1 MAIQKV
7 DTRSGWQA
15 RNPLLLSGEIGLE
28 RETGNQKI
36 GNGRQQWNS
45 LQYFGSPGYWAEFSS
60 DTDQT
65 ASADTPTEITFN
77 KGNEHNHGVKVI
89 SDSRLTVEN
98 PGVYVFEINL
108 QLSNDDTQIHDVHFW
123 LRKNNAGDS
132 GNLALTTNTAS
143 VIEKHG
149 GVQGANNLLLDHT
162 LKLAGDDYIQIM
174 WAPSDANISLK
185 AGAAASSPYVRP
197 SRPSVVCNV
206 FQIAGA

>member
-7 DTRSGWQA
+7 DSRAGWAA
-15 RNPLLLSGEIGLE
+15 RNPFLLSGEIGLE

-36 GNGRQQWNS
+36 GNGRQSWND

-65 ASADTPTEITFN
+65 ATADTPTEITFN
-77 KGNEHNHGVKVI
+77 KANEHNHGVKVI
-89 SDSRLTVEN
+89 SDSRLTVDY
-98 PGVYVFEINL
+98 PGVYVFEVML
-108 QLSNDDTQIHDVHFW
+108 QLENDDTQIHDVHFW

-132 GNLALTTNTAS
+132 GNLALTASAAS

-149 GVQGANNLLLDHT
+149 GVPGRNNLLLDHT
-162 LKLAGDDYIQIM
+162 LKLAADDYIQIM

-185 AGAAASSPYVRP
+185 AGAAVSSPYVRP

-206 FQIAGA
+206 FQIAGG

>member
-7 DTRSGWQA
+7 DSRAGWAA

-28 RETGNQKI
+28 KETGNQKI
-36 GNGRQQWNS
+36 GNGRQQWND

-60 DTDQT
+60 DADQT
-65 ASADTPTEITFN
+65 TTADTPTEITFN
-77 KGNEHNHGVKVI
+77 KANEHNHGVKVI
-89 SDSRLTVEN
+89 SNSRLTVEY
-98 PGVYVFEINL
+98 PGVYVFEVML
-108 QLSNDDTQIHDVHFW
+108 QLQNDDTQIHDAHFW

-132 GNLALTTNTAS
+132 GNLALTGSAAS

-149 GVQGANNLLLDHT
+149 GVPGANNLLLDHT
-162 LKLAGDDYIQIM
+162 LKLAAEDYIQIM
-174 WAPSDANISLK
+174 WAPSNANISLK
-185 AGAAASSPYVRP
+185 TGAAVSSPYVRP

>member
-7 DTRSGWQA
+7 DSRAGWAA

-28 RETGNQKI
+28 KETGNQKI

-65 ASADTPTEITFN
+65 ATADTPTEVTFN
-77 KGNEHNHGVKVI
+77 KANEDNFGVKVI
-89 SDSRLTVEN
+89 SNSRLTVDY
-98 PGVYVFEINL
+98 PGVYVFEVML
-108 QLSNDDTQIHDVHFW
+108 QLQNDDTQIHDAHFW
-123 LRKNNAGDS
+123 LRKNNAGDA
-132 GNLALTTNTAS
+132 GNLALTGSIAS
-143 VIEKHG
+143 VIESHG
-149 GVQGANNLLLDHT
+149 GIPGANNLLLDHT
-162 LKLAGDDYIQIM
+162 LKLAGGDYIQIM
-174 WAPSDANISLK
+174 WAPTNANISLK
-185 AGAAASSPYVRP
+185 AAAAASSPYVRP

>member
-7 DTRSGWQA
+7 DSRAGWAA
-15 RNPLLLSGEIGLE
+15 RNPFLLSGEIGLE
-28 RETGNQKI
+28 KETGNQKI
-36 GNGRQQWNS
+36 GNGRQQWND

-60 DTDQT
+60 DADQT
-65 ASADTPTEITFN
+65 ATADTPTEITFN
-77 KGNEHNHGVKVI
+77 RANEHNHGVKVI
-89 SDSRLTVEN
+89 SDSRLTVEY
-98 PGVYVFEINL
+98 PGVYVFEVML
-108 QLSNDDTQIHDVHFW
+108 QLENDDTQIHDAHFW

-132 GNLALTTNTAS
+132 GNLALTGSTAS
-143 VIEKHG
+143 VVESHG
-149 GVQGANNLLLDHT
+149 GIPGANNLLLDHT

-174 WAPSDANISLK
+174 WAPSDADISLK

>member
-15 RNPLLLSGEIGLE
+15 RNPVLLSGEIGLE
-28 RETGNQKI
+28 KETGNQKI

-45 LQYFGSPGYWAEFSS
+45 LQYFGSPGYWAEFYS

-77 KGNEHNHGVKVI
+77 KANEHNHGVKVI
-89 SDSRLTVEN
+89 SDSRLTVEY
-98 PGVYVFEINL
+98 PGVYVFEVML

-123 LRKNNAGDS
+123 LRKNNAGDL
-132 GNLALTTNTAS
+132 GNLALTVSAAS

-149 GVQGANNLLLDHT
+149 GVPGANNLLLDHT
-162 LKLAGDDYIQIM
+162 LKLVGNDYIQIM

-185 AGAAASSPYVRP
+185 AGAAVSSPYVRP